1 MIISLKAE
9 KLRDIFVG
17 ATKNLSNN
25 KALVD
30 SLNVYPVPDGDT
42 GTNMYLTMK
51 TTVNELNSVK
61 NPTMIEMCE
70 ALTRGAL
77 KGARGNS
84 GVILSQ
90 ILKGMASVFAEAN
103 EITTRTFTRALKN
116 GSKVAYDVVTKP
128 QEVTIITVIRL
139 VSNYAYRISARK
151 NNFIDY
157 FEAILK
163 HGEEVLANTPNQL
176 PVLKKAGVVDAGG
189 KGLLVLLYGMYN
201 ELAGIPQD
209 EIQEEVIEF
218 ADDSVLEV
226 ENIED
231 IKYAYCTEYFVIN
244 LFKKTTMAD
253 LDKLRVNLEKIG
265 DCVMVAGD
273 LSMIK
278 VHVHTNNPDI
288 ALTHALKL
296 GEIHHP
302 KIENMLEQHRE
313 IVKKKQMQIEEEA
326 QQEELEAGIVA
337 ICNGE
342 GISNIFKEL
351 GANKIIPGGQTMNP
365 SVEDIA
371 EAVDKLNAKTVYILP
386 NNSNI
391 VLAAEQARAIVKK
404 NLIVIPSKNI
414 PQGIAAA
421 MNIDVSLEPEANIEM
436 TRRVMG
442 AVRAGQVTKSV
453 KKTELDGFDL
463 EVGDYIALDRTLV
476 SKGTDLE
483 TVTLDLIDKLIS
495 ADKEN
500 STTISLYYG
509 EGMTRE
515 DTQGIQDKLAEKY
528 PFFDIMV
535 YEGGQQHYHFYVS
548 VE

>member
-1 MIISLKAE
+1 
-9 KLRDIFVG
+9 
-17 ATKNLSNN
+17 
-25 KALVD
+25 
-30 SLNVYPVPDGDT
+30 
-42 GTNMYLTMK
+42 
-51 TTVNELNSVK
+51 
-61 NPTMIEMCE
+61 
-70 ALTRGAL
+70 
-77 KGARGNS
+77 
-84 GVILSQ
+84 
-90 ILKGMASVFAEAN
+90 
-103 EITTRTFTRALKN
+103 
-116 GSKVAYDVVTKP
+116 
-128 QEVTIITVIRL
+128 
-139 VSNYAYRISARK
+139 
-151 NNFIDY
+151 
-157 FEAILK
+157 
-163 HGEEVLANTPNQL
+163 
-176 PVLKKAGVVDAGG
+176 
-189 KGLLVLLYGMYN
+189 
-201 ELAGIPQD
+201 
-209 EIQEEVIEF
+209 
-218 ADDSVLEV
+218 
-226 ENIED
+226 
-231 IKYAYCTEYFVIN
+231 
-244 LFKKTTMAD
+244 
-253 LDKLRVNLEKIG
+253 
-265 DCVMVAGD
+265 MVAGD

-404 NLIVIPSKNI
+404 NLIVSPSKNI

>member
-128 QEVTIITVIRL
+128 QEGTILTVIRL

-404 NLIVIPSKNI
+404 NLIVILSKNI

>member
-90 ILKGMASVFAEAN
+90 ILKGMASVFAEAT

-128 QEVTIITVIRL
+128 QEGTILTVIRL

-231 IKYAYCTEYFVIN
+231 IKHAYCTEYFVIN
-244 LFKKTTMAD
+244 LLKKTTMAD

>member
-128 QEVTIITVIRL
+128 QEGTILTVIRL

-231 IKYAYCTEYFVIN
+231 IKHAYCTEYFVIN
-244 LFKKTTMAD
+244 LLKKTTMAD

>member
-128 QEVTIITVIRL
+128 QEGTILTVIRL

-244 LFKKTTMAD
+244 LLKKTTMAD